1 ASWPHRRHGCTA
13 RSPIRTRWCAG
24 CRRTAS
30 PRTCTISSRA
40 WAAATGC
47 PSPTSAAAA
56 ASRSRSGSWSWWRAS
71 AWSTP
76 TASTIP
82 PWRARS
88 APPSPCGP
96 ASPAPSC
103 ASSRRASLPPS
114 RWTCATWAGATR
126 WTSWRGSCS
135 PRYRMRPEPSRTGTG
150 AAHRA
155 PLPLAWWGGHGDR
168 LLFIL
173 RPAAPVRDAVI
184 QSLEHAGML
193 DLLGDHWPVECWHQ
207 LVSARYEDTPE
218 IRQRLL
224 QAGARVQADTFRIE
238 LDRVRVTADGH
249 AQFCAHRRHR
259 PLEQLVSRLGQ
270 ALVAEGLPAL
280 YGHAP
285 HIALNHACDGPP
297 Q

>member
-1 ASWPHRRHGCTA
+1 
-13 RSPIRTRWCAG
+13 
-24 CRRTAS
+24 
-30 PRTCTISSRA
+30 
-40 WAAATGC
+40 
-47 PSPTSAAAA
+47 
-56 ASRSRSGSWSWWRAS
+56 
-71 AWSTP
+71 
-76 TASTIP
+76 
-82 PWRARS
+82 
-88 APPSPCGP
+88 
-96 ASPAPSC
+96 
-103 ASSRRASLPPS
+103 
-114 RWTCATWAGATR
+114 
-126 WTSWRGSCS
+126 
-135 PRYRMRPEPSRTGTG
+135 MRPEPSRTGTG

-173 RPAAPVRDAVI
+173 HPPAPVRDAVI

-207 LVSARYEDTPE
+207 RVSARYEDTPE

-224 QAGARVQADTFRIE
+224 QAGARVQADAFRIE

-285 HIALNHACDGPP
+285 HIVLNHACDGPP
-297 Q
+297 QPGRPAPPVPWQAGAFELVRGGGDPYRYTLLARWPLAPARAGQFRFLPEPSTPT